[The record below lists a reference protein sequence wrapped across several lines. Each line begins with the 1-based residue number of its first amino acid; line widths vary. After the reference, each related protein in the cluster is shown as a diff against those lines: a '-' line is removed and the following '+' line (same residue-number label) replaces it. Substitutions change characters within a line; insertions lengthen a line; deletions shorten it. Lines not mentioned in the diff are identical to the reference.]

1 MHSPHSCALFSVNW
15 EAKADSKQLLVQCSF
30 SETFEAADKR
40 RELKLTNASSLQ
52 QLSLIPSPNTHPKY
66 SRIPPLE
73 SDIDNWSQISV
84 GRSQKDLLFTP
95 TQLSISHSLH
105 SPTCSIPSNDFPT
118 KQELKHRLFRKHNPF
133 HCHGKPAET
142 QASHDPDPEPLSS
155 LLIPSGLS
163 DISKTFETVM
173 SSLWLKKRKK
183 SSSLGI
189 QRVSLMLLTNILLSK
204 KM

>member
-1 MHSPHSCALFSVNW
+1 MHSPHSCALFSINW

-95 TQLSISHSLH
+95 TQLSISHSPVCIPLLVA
-105 SPTCSIPSNDFPT
+105 SPPTISPPSKSLSTAYFENTTPFTATVNPPRR
-118 KQELKHRLFRKHNPF
+118 RLLMTLTQNPF
-133 HCHGKPAET
+133 L
-142 QASHDPDPEPLSS
+142 ASLYPQGSVTSPRPLK
-155 LLIPSGLS
+155 LLWVLY
-163 DISKTFETVM
+163 D
-173 SSLWLKKRKK
+173 
-183 SSSLGI
+183 
-189 QRVSLMLLTNILLSK
+189 
-204 KM
+204 